1 LIHEES
7 IQVLPL
13 IKEISPGFYDRL
25 VNRVANVNSSV
36 HTLNELSQYCN
47 ELPPYFNSWKE
58 YVYYLADNITQN
70 GEKIKRAY
78 DGYINRL
85 RKKVGTWNGINECIK
100 ILSVACC
107 KSIIAE
113 DFELKKVESA
123 QINVADIIR
132 DQYLK
137 IKKENEVAK

>member
-1 LIHEES
+1 MLI
-7 IQVLPL
+7 IL
-13 IKEISPGFYDRL
+13 
-25 VNRVANVNSSV
+25 NSSV

-123 QINVADIIR
+123 QRNVADIIR
-132 DQYLK
+132 DQHLE